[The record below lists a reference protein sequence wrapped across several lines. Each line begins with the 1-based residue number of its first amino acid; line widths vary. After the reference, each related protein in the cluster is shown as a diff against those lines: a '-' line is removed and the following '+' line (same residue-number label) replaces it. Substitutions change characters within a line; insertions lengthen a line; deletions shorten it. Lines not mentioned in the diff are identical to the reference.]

1 MDIDELDL
9 VLAISSVV
17 LLAAIL
23 AVRLSVKAGLPTLL
37 MYLGIG
43 LLLGDSVVGIEF
55 SDADLAHA
63 LGFAALVLILTEGGL
78 STRWEHIRPSIA
90 LGLLLATLG
99 VAVSIGVVAV
109 AAHFVLGLSWQMSVL
124 IGAVTSPTDAAAVF
138 SVLRNVPLKSSVLGA
153 LEAESGL
160 NDAPTVLVV
169 VAVSSGMASDHPL
182 WLLLLLIAFELAA
195 GSLVGYV
202 IARVGAWL
210 LRGAALPAAGLYPLA
225 VLAFAVLAYGSAAL
239 LHASGFAAVYVAALV
254 LGNTEL
260 PHRAATRSFAEGVG
274 WLAQIGL
281 FVMLGLLATPARLE
295 WWHLVAAVVAGFVVT
310 FVARPVSVFACGLW
324 LRVPMNEQAFI
335 SWAGVRGAVP
345 IILATIPL
353 AYGVED
359 SYDLFDIVFLFV
371 LLFTFLQAPTLA
383 WSARRLNVSAS
394 DEARDVEVDAAPL
407 EKISADL
414 LQIHVPRRSRMVGVE
429 VGELRLPGS
438 ASVTLVVRE
447 GETLAPHRTMR
458 IRARDDLLVVV
469 PRRLREQTEQRLR
482 SVGRHGR
489 LAGWRTGPGD

>member
-1 MDIDELDL
+1 MLLIVFE
-9 VLAISSVV
+9 
-17 LLAAIL
+17 LLA
-23 AVRLSVKAGLPTLL
+23 G
-37 MYLGIG
+37 
-43 LLLGDSVVGIEF
+43 
-55 SDADLAHA
+55 
-63 LGFAALVLILTEGGL
+63 ALVG
-78 STRWEHIRPSIA
+78 
-90 LGLLLATLG
+90 
-99 VAVSIGVVAV
+99 
-109 AAHFVLGLSWQMSVL
+109 F
-124 IGAVTSPTDAAAVF
+124 
-138 SVLRNVPLKSSVLGA
+138 
-153 LEAESGL
+153 
-160 NDAPTVLVV
+160 
-169 VAVSSGMASDHPL
+169 
-182 WLLLLLIAFELAA
+182 
-195 GSLVGYV
+195 V
-202 IARVGAWL
+202 IARIGAWL

-295 WWHLVAAVVAGFVVT
+295 WWHAVAAIVAGVVLT
-310 FVARPVSVFACGLW
+310 FVARPLSVFSCGLW
-324 LRVPMNEQAFI
+324 LRVPWKDQAFL

-359 SYDLFDIVFLFV
+359 AYDLFDIVFLFV
-371 LLFTFLQAPTLA
+371 LFFTFLQAPTLGRA
-383 WSARRLNVSAS
+383 ARRLGVSSS
-394 DEARDVEVDAAPL
+394 DEARDVDVDAAPL
-407 EKISADL
+407 ERVAADL

-447 GETLAPHRTMR
+447 AEPLAPHRTMR
-458 IRARDDLLVVV
+458 IRAQDDLLVVV
-469 PRRLREQTEQRLR
+469 PRKLREQTEQRLR

-489 LAGWRTGPGD
+489 LAGWRTQRAEEE